1 MSDDG
6 RDGKMDQRFCAL
18 SLQFTAGESITEN
31 VGVKLWQMGALLLC
45 SSAIC
50 KVTEKCVFLACIDE
64 VMFYVQ
70 FAKVIFIII
79 IIISVE
85 EIAWFDPN

>member
-1 MSDDG
+1 MQG
-6 RDGKMDQRFCAL
+6 Y
-18 SLQFTAGESITEN
+18 
-31 VGVKLWQMGALLLC
+31 W
-45 SSAIC
+45 
-50 KVTEKCVFLACIDE
+50 KCVFLACIDE

-70 FAKVIFIII
+70 FAQVIFII